1 MSTLRKE
8 KIVVPAQIQ
17 YWMDELNDPEVS
29 INLKD
34 NTAQKVEELMQ
45 VLSSHLIEYHKNR
58 KKFQK
63 RYDRNSRK
71 WK

>member
-8 KIVVPAQIQ
+8 KIVVPAQVQ
-17 YWMDELNDPEVS
+17 YWMDELSDPKVS

-58 KKFQK
+58 KKLQK
-63 RYDRNSRK
+63 RYERNSRK